1 MKFSLQLKLILLT
14 TALVAATQ
22 LATGFFIARHVEAT
36 MDKEYHRQMLPL
48 AENLAHVCT
57 NAMIGKD
64 LLTLRNLLRVA
75 MMEKNVAEAMVL
87 DPTGKILMHNRLT
100 EVGKIR
106 SGDRFA
112 TALQAS
118 EPGVSGHYQNDNGDT
133 MADVFVPVQISG
145 VRLGTI
151 LLSCSHKHIATQITD
166 LKFHILI
173 ILICGILISILCA
186 ILLAS
191 YLTKPLQRLIA
202 VVGQISSGSFPD
214 ETLRITGNDEIA
226 ALTEAFNEMA
236 KKLKK
241 MVYHDP
247 LTGAYN
253 RQMFQQRITQE
264 IAHARRHQQ
273 PLALLMIDVDH
284 FKKINDTFG
293 HLAGDRVLQQIS
305 DLLRTTVRTDD
316 YVARFGGEEFVVIAP
331 ETEPE
336 TAMILAERVRATMA
350 AHAFTVDSET
360 TRWLTI
366 SIGVANLT
374 ASTQTV
380 DDLIRNADNA
390 LYAAKENG
398 RNQVCQ
404 ADG

>member
-1 MKFSLQLKLILLT
+1 MKFTLQLKLILLT

-22 LATGFFIARHVEAT
+22 LASGFFIARHVEKA
-36 MDKEYHRQMLPL
+36 MDEEYHRQMLPL

-57 NAMIGKD
+57 NALIGKD
-64 LLTLRNLLRVA
+64 LLALRNLLRVA
-75 MMEKNVAEAMVL
+75 MNEKNVAEAMVL
-87 DPTGKILMHNRLT
+87 DPTGKTLMHNRLT

-106 SGDRFA
+106 AGDRYA
-112 TALQAS
+112 KALQAS
-118 EPGVSGHYQNDNGDT
+118 EPGVSDHYPDDNGNT
-133 MADVFVPVQISG
+133 MADIFVPVQISG

-151 LLSCSHKHIATQITD
+151 FLTCSHKHISTQIDD

-191 YLTKPLQRLIA
+191 YLTKPLQRLITVA
-202 VVGQISSGSFPD
+202 GEIANGSFPD
-214 ETLRITGNDEIA
+214 ETLRITGNDEIST
-226 ALTEAFNEMA
+226 LTESFNEMA

-264 IAHARRHQQ
+264 IARGRRHQQ
-273 PLALLMIDVDH
+273 PLALLMIDVDY

-293 HLAGDRVLQQIS
+293 HLAGDRVLKQIS
-305 DLLRTTVRTDD
+305 DLLRATVRTDD

-350 AHAFTVDSET
+350 AHAFAIDPAT
-360 TRWLTI
+360 TKRLTI

-374 ASTQTV
+374 ASIQTV
-380 DDLIRNADNA
+380 DDLIRFADNA
-390 LYAAKENG
+390 LYTAKGSG

-404 ADG
+404 ADA